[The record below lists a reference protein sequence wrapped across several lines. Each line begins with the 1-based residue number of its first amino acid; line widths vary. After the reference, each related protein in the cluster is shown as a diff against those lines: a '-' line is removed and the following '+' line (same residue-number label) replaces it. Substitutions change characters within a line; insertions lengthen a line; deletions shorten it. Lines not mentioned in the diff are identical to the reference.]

1 MKIITHEDI
10 INLDI
15 DYKELY
21 SWIKDSFIQ
30 KNSAILPNKISITG
44 EGGKFFNTM
53 PSVSTVNDVF
63 GVKVVTR
70 KQDRKPTIDSQIY
83 LYDLES
89 YNIKSVMDG
98 NYITAMRT
106 ACVSTLAIEK
116 LAVKNFETISFMGLG
131 LVSVT
136 TLKIIEKIFEGRK
149 LTIKLLKY
157 KNQAEELIEK
167 FKENNNFNF
176 VISNS
181 VEELINGSDV
191 VISAITYADGYISEF
206 DWYKEGVLLL
216 PVHVKGFSNVDKLFD
231 KVYMDD
237 FDNMKVI
244 EGFDLIKN
252 KCELTD
258 LLLDETK
265 GRKDDKE
272 KIISYNV
279 GLSTHDILFAN
290 NIYKKVNE
298 KGNIEEVKL
307 NQINEKIWI

>member
-89 YNIKSVMDG
+89 YNIKAVMDG

-106 ACVSTLAIEK
+106 TCVSTLAIEK

-206 DWYKEGVLLL
+206 DWYKEGALLL